1 MHQKIK
7 ELQQKNEQLHHDNE
21 QLHHDNEQLH
31 HDNERLHHDKD
42 ELQSQLDGVVV
53 ANAQLASCNSLLRS
67 KCDQM
72 LEQLSVKEAKW
83 SHYEE
88 QLQLQVSVT
97 CRWVGLYYR
106 YLPEGMYYIDCYSY
120 DNNGV
125 SVIKNGSQRLRIR

>member
-7 ELQQKNEQLHHDNE
+7 ELQQNNEQLHHDNE
-21 QLHHDNEQLH
+21 QLHHDNERLHHDNERLH

-53 ANAQLASCNSLLRS
+53 ANAQLASCNSLLRN

-88 QLQLQVSVT
+88 QLQLQVSV
-97 CRWVGLYYR
+97 WVGLNYRLYIVSLLCDEGTYY
-106 YLPEGMYYIDCYSY
+106 M
-120 DNNGV
+120 
-125 SVIKNGSQRLRIR
+125 RLI